1 MEYFLI
7 FPGTILCTGIT
18 LLYSCG
24 LSSQE
29 LERFSGDIQIG
40 TINKQTLIHLSK
52 EQRLCIQKLIALAIV
67 ICVLGTSI
75 IATIFIFCFSATIV
89 NFLLCLIIQ
98 ICTFLL
104 LGRPFYK
111 KMCNIAEKK
120 IKWICFFTMSKSVTK
135 IFHT

>member
-18 LLYSCG
+18 LFYLCG

-40 TINKQTLIHLSK
+40 TINKQTLIRLSK
-52 EQRLCIQKLIALAIV
+52 EQRICIQKLMALAIV
-67 ICVLGTSI
+67 ICVIGTSI

-98 ICTFLL
+98 LCTFLL
-104 LGRPFYK
+104 LGRPFYQIIYKITK
-111 KMCNIAEKK
+111 KR
-120 IKWICFFTMSKSVTK
+120 
-135 IFHT
+135 

>member
-1 MEYFLI
+1 MEYADFFIL
-7 FPGTILCTGIT
+7 PGTILCTGIT

-67 ICVLGTSI
+67 ICVIGTSI
-75 IATIFIFCFSATIV
+75 IAAIFIFCFSATIV
-89 NFLLCLIIQ
+89 IFLICLIIQ

-120 IKWICFFTMSKSVTK
+120 IK
-135 IFHT
+135 

>member
-7 FPGTILCTGIT
+7 FPGTILSTGII
-18 LLYSCG
+18 LFCLIG
-24 LSSQE
+24 LSSKE

-40 TINKQTLIHLSK
+40 TINKQTLIRLSK

-67 ICVLGTSI
+67 ICVIGTSI

-111 KMCNIAEKK
+111 KMYIIAKK
-120 IKWICFFTMSKSVTK
+120 R
-135 IFHT
+135 

>member
-18 LLYSCG
+18 LFYLCG

-40 TINKQTLIHLSK
+40 TINKQTLIRLSK
-52 EQRLCIQKLIALAIV
+52 EQRICIQKLMALAIV
-67 ICVLGTSI
+67 ICVIGTSI

-98 ICTFLL
+98 ICTFYYLEDL
-104 LGRPFYK
+104 FIK
-111 KMCNIAEKK
+111 KCIALPKK
-120 IKWICFFTMSKSVTK
+120 R
-135 IFHT
+135 

>member
-7 FPGTILCTGIT
+7 FPGTILSTGII
-18 LLYSCG
+18 LFCLIG
-24 LSSQE
+24 LSSKE

-40 TINKQTLIHLSK
+40 TINKQTLIRLSK
-52 EQRLCIQKLIALAIV
+52 KQRICIQKLIALAIV
-67 ICVLGTSI
+67 ICVIGTSI

-111 KMCNIAEKK
+111 KMYIIAKK
-120 IKWICFFTMSKSVTK
+120 R
-135 IFHT
+135 

>member
-18 LLYSCG
+18 LFYLCG

-40 TINKQTLIHLSK
+40 TINKQTLIRLSK
-52 EQRLCIQKLIALAIV
+52 EQRICIQKLMALAIV
-67 ICVLGTSI
+67 ICVIGTSI

-104 LGRPFYK
+104 LGRLFYK
-111 KMCNIAEKK
+111 KMYSIAEKK
-120 IKWICFFTMSKSVTK
+120 IK
-135 IFHT
+135 

>member
-1 MEYFLI
+1 MEYFVI

-18 LLYSCG
+18 LFYSCG

-40 TINKQTLIHLSK
+40 TINKQTLIRLSK

-67 ICVLGTSI
+67 ICVIGTSI
-75 IATIFIFCFSATIV
+75 VAAIFIFCFSATIV

-111 KMCNIAEKK
+111 KMYIIAKK
-120 IKWICFFTMSKSVTK
+120 R
-135 IFHT
+135 

>member
-1 MEYFLI
+1 MEYADFFIL
-7 FPGTILCTGIT
+7 PGTILCTGII
-18 LLYSCG
+18 LFYLCG

-40 TINKQTLIHLSK
+40 TINKQTLIRLSK
-52 EQRLCIQKLIALAIV
+52 EQRICIQKLMALAIV

-75 IATIFIFCFSATIV
+75 VAIIFNIYFSETIV

-104 LGRPFYK
+104 FGRPFYK

-120 IKWICFFTMSKSVTK
+120 IK
-135 IFHT
+135 

>member
-18 LLYSCG
+18 LFCLIG
-24 LSSQE
+24 LSSKE
-29 LERFSGDIQIG
+29 LERFRGDIQIG
-40 TINKQTLIHLSK
+40 AINKETLIHLSK

-67 ICVLGTSI
+67 ICVIGTSI

-98 ICTFLL
+98 LCTFLL

-111 KMCNIAEKK
+111 ECIKLLKK
-120 IKWICFFTMSKSVTK
+120 IK
-135 IFHT
+135 